1 MAYDTHYQRWRYKVL
16 VERVLDAI
24 FRPHVSRRLERL
36 AVARSSKVRWKK
48 YDERGGVIMADI
60 DWTVVAAGALALAT
74 FLLVVVTYRL
84 GTITKGLADANR
96 RVADID
102 GKRLHHSILTR
113 RIDRLNKRID
123 LAESMLRMKP
133 ETWVGNF
140 QSGTFPEAEAK
151 VIRQLARLIDPGPGK
166 LQDQLDSVLGW
177 IDKIDLGNP
186 LEQKV
191 IAENFANR
199 FQEIQVLI
207 RDDLPRWRALVKDLI
222 AQEDPADHGSSSST

>member
-16 VERVLDAI
+16 VEQVLDAI

-48 YDERGGVIMADI
+48 YDERGGGGGVIMADI
-60 DWTVVAAGALALAT
+60 DWTVVAAGALA
-74 FLLVVVTYRL
+74 
-84 GTITKGLADANR
+84 LADANR

>member
-48 YDERGGVIMADI
+48 YDERGGGGGVIMADI
-60 DWTVVAAGALALAT
+60 DWTVVAAGALA
-74 FLLVVVTYRL
+74 
-84 GTITKGLADANR
+84 LADANR

>member
-16 VERVLDAI
+16 VEQVLDAI

-60 DWTVVAAGALALAT
+60 DWTVVAAGALA
-74 FLLVVVTYRL
+74 
-84 GTITKGLADANR
+84 LADANR